1 MKGTKEEYI
10 EAWTSQA
17 ESFYRLA
24 YCSDPE
30 LNSEVTACIKK
41 LKEFRKLQIQ
51 RQVLRGETR

>member
-41 LKEFRKLQIQ
+41 LKELIPKVADTKTSF
-51 RQVLRGETR
+51 TR